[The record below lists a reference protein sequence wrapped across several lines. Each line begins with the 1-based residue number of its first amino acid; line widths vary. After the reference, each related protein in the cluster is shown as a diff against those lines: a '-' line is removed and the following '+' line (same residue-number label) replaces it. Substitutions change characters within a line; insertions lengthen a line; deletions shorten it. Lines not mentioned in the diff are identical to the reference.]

1 MSNTTKKRAL
11 NNRSA
16 KSRQRRKVK
25 YTAGITGLGGVNG
38 GNSQKNKGIEG
49 IEGGVQQNKPSPID
63 EDKMHFEWHT
73 NFEDKDTGEHFA
85 SGYAAEIIGPGGFV
99 GYKALDVHRREK
111 QEAQNKK
118 TQKAAE
124 AAQKQEKKEPSK
136 EDNLRRNYETI
147 IPIGEGMINAYS
159 RLTEHITKNGSTKG
173 FEAQDAYERQA
184 VADVQNFKSPQD
196 AVAWLKEERK
206 KTQGTL
212 DSVKRQLAA
221 LDEKPEEKPAPAPQA
236 EKKPEEKAA
245 TEKKPE
251 SFKGPYA
258 IDVSKIPSKKDEAG
272 RQRFSELLIK
282 NPHGIVLKDD
292 GRKTGPGYVRSIR
305 LDKERGLISIKAS
318 ESFDP
323 DDKHIL
329 KTSNRA
335 NGKVDWGIAMN
346 RGKWNKQ
353 TREWEFP
360 IEKIEGLR
368 DSFFSDVAWALDP
381 KSIETAVKEA
391 QTKKGPEAEP
401 KLQEPSI
408 LEESQ
413 KKPEDAV
420 EKKEPPKPVE
430 KPTLKEKT
438 IKERKPIAPWKAR
451 TDAPTPEQ
459 AARMKHVKNILGKEW
474 AKVWR
479 RVADLKEAG
488 KTKEARRVLLTA
500 GNRYFNYAK
509 EAYERWGDGEA
520 LSKFGEASVAAEA
533 AKTGENVAE
542 IFRTRTNELLNEW
555 LKKSTPDQLRASAK
569 NREKKAVDRLAQE
582 AAAKETPV
590 EEKAPEVPAPDFN
603 ELDKQYDGLLMSG
616 ALTENEADE
625 LAEVYDRAK
634 RTQDPDDIKN
644 LADKIADIDAKNNP
658 PVFGEEEQIESDIQ
672 DYSDSLDG
680 AYAAESE
687 KNAKW
692 LDDRL
697 NNISVAR
704 DVPVLDKTWN
714 LSSEE
719 LAKQFPGV
727 NPAVFNEKN
736 LRTLSSLIASI
747 DSPTV
752 SNWIESGGAITGSL
766 IAGLLTNEA
775 LQRLSFLDSDRKRI
789 NKTYKKL
796 FEKDRTLKSDFSK
809 EDFSDPYSSLNKLI
823 SEARTREQVYKDN
836 RDELKRI
843 LESELESKI
852 EEGAPGEQEPT
863 QSEFSELESRATAI
877 TDVNELA
884 GKKSLLG
891 VDDYQPGYLQRAYE
905 NAVPESLRDDPEIK
919 EAFKKAAE
927 ADAAALE
934 RHADIRRSG
943 DSESWGAFNAED
955 DYSMPEEKQAVE
967 AFKNL
972 VAEKQEDAPVV
983 EEEPTAQEDFSDL
996 NISSNDAGYDAG
1008 NQQFSVDA
1016 PNADTFE
1023 KNVLADEAAPDAPV
1037 VDMPTAPAAAPQGQ
1051 RTDSVP
1057 IGDLKLDPERFQ
1069 FKHDS
1074 KNARGYNA
1082 SKYQGAIFN
1091 PDLAGAILVWRDPED
1106 GNLYVVNGHHR
1117 YNLALENGY
1126 TGNIDVKYSPATTAK
1141 GAKQQG
1147 ALQNIADNKGTGTD
1161 VAALIR
1167 DGFSKE
1173 DMLAQ
1178 GVSPGNA
1185 SFNKGV
1191 TLSKL
1196 APRLFKELEGGQNL
1210 DEDTALIIAETLP
1223 DNEDKQVEFYE
1234 HYLRKIYENGET
1246 PKKDYVE
1253 SLALSYSM
1261 AEGESKGT
1269 NLFGE
1274 EDINYHEE
1282 VEARAKIL
1290 QKILAELRK
1299 DERTFGRI
1307 NKKNAELLAERN
1319 VLDGSLDSDA
1329 AKGIKE
1335 TAKKTIGT
1343 IKEEA
1348 KFRGPLNDLLKE
1360 SVRKWL
1366 DAGTDKERDAIIEDA
1381 VAKLKE
1387 YAAGL
1392 GRFGVY
1398 GDGGGR
1404 HPEQSGNLEGDT
1416 VHSDGE
1422 LVQGDAP
1429 RLREESEEEGRLPD
1443 VPAGNGAGVSG
1454 VEEEVDAAG
1463 GLLAGGDTAGDE
1475 DGSGTGSG
1483 SEEEAVDAPVIE
1495 PEASAE
1501 PEPEPESAPTPAVEE
1516 TAQEE
1521 SDSDVTEPAPQ
1532 EAPAPVESNDAPIVE
1547 ESAKEETPAPAP
1559 TSKENTHPSPT
1570 IQSSR
1575 YYDAAVEWIKNIWN
1589 SNKDAGDALID
1600 YVHENRDKD
1609 ALEWHDG
1616 LREIADKYGVEFS
1629 DELDRIHGGNV
1640 DAPVVPVVGEPNS
1653 VVGAVVGENAET
1665 PEFISEEDYRKLSV
1679 EGRRNVVRQ
1688 ALEKALAAKGAT
1700 DDPDGFNLKNSR
1712 RRIEELLD
1720 TLKKGDAYNSE
1731 GSSKVLHRHAKEA
1744 LDNYFKALNTPR
1756 ENKPERWYL
1765 SPSSNRFT
1773 YLGKLMS
1780 AFDNDSKRKK
1790 TLPKGVPDD
1799 LEKVLRKIPRSA
1811 LNSCAKEAK
1820 DFIESSIAKYLPDFT
1835 QEDIWD
1841 NFKHFYEELNGPKN
1855 GGYSDYHDNDIR
1867 RIITETAIARNTIEE
1882 LARERGTAPEYFTF
1896 NENGDIVEDDDTGAQ
1911 ETPEITAETPEEP
1924 SAEAA
1929 PDAPE
1934 NPTVKK
1940 WDFKGWHS
1948 PNGTATFNNGRFAI
1962 KFDGFPIKET
1972 RDALKRAGFK
1982 WDKES
1987 KEWYFDGTNW
1997 KGEDILPYPEDGDTR
2012 EQNILKWA
2020 AREMYNSNLFDSDDI
2035 YRAAFGKLPHGE
2047 DESTEETDE
2056 TPDAPVITS
2065 EPEQSAATSD
2075 ETPQEAPQEPQGAPA
2090 AEETEQEP
2098 ESAAAR
2104 DEKAIRRDY
2113 NERKRRVKKVASGVV
2128 SSHEGG
2134 DVRIHTDNSRRHYN
2148 SGGATRIANWKNCI
2162 DNNLGLFR
2170 EAVEALGVKG
2180 VSHDDEFS
2188 DDVKQAFAKYLNE
2201 LKQFSLNPRDDRRRR
2216 TEAAF
2221 ADFGKKLIDFRQE
2234 EQVAWNRSKNQEI
2247 ENLEIPENFT
2257 NAADALKHLKETI
2270 NEDVDLGIGR
2280 TKTSQYSFL
2289 GSMAGVNL
2297 YYGYVEGNEESEK
2310 LFVDTTNHLLEA
2322 ARLAKQ
2328 YGLEDERVK
2337 KEKQA
2342 AFESLKKN
2350 LEIVKA
2356 EDDKQ
2361 QEAAALEEKRQ
2372 YEALTARKTP
2382 EDVAKKNPI
2391 GAKLGQMLRD
2401 HLYEMFGE
2409 DKIANNPTESVGRNR
2424 SIHGA
2429 FEDIRG
2435 IENADSPFESKR
2447 LFNYFIN
2454 YNFPYGHDELKASIP
2469 SAEYEPDDIT
2479 PQSRLLRVALNRALN
2494 PNKTGYRKT
2503 MPASPSE
2510 AEKYFYLAQDEA
2522 VRKAWSDAVNLY
2534 EKRERFDNSHSR
2546 NGYWAAKEWLTG
2558 LSDEEKKERRKLTG
2572 DATRAVTKLAT
2583 LLQDAL
2589 KKEDAGNYE
2598 DGVSNPFNFEAAAQA
2613 EKENSNPED
2622 APVLE
2627 EQAET
2632 VEEEPETGTPEEPE
2646 PPVVS
2651 EEVAE
2656 TEETPTGEETETV
2669 EADAPVVNPEP
2680 QAEASAPEPVEE
2692 PKPEK
2697 PKKQRKA
2704 KGAIS
2709 DEDAEDLNRRFQEAT
2724 SKYKEGWQ
2732 TDFNVAH
2739 ENYDTTTWDV
2749 TTRELIAAPDED
2761 RDAFRKEA
2769 LKDPVIQ
2776 SAFLEMLDAPM
2787 DVVKEDLLDEGR
2799 EQRDLEAVRKFQD
2812 VVQRRFQQW
2821 YKDRSCIKKRKP
2833 LPGQKSIDVYRQAT
2847 TDAPVI
2853 DEPAPAEEGKKKE
2866 PELAEPEPEQ
2876 ASNAAPVED
2885 DAPVIDKPAPESDD
2899 EYDEDDEEYDER
2911 YEGAP
2916 DWLVKEHKEALKRLK
2931 DSYLEFRM
2939 QLNDWRK
2946 LIDPRAALDVD
2957 IALDNSDFK
2966 QVGRKIKRIAKK
2978 YGEQLGD
2985 NFEAAIDALIGD
2997 ADALYNI
3004 NADLKEAR
3012 KGYPDG
3018 LYEES
3023 IELSDD
3029 NTPVPISK
3037 EERDEATRA
3046 TLEQIE
3052 TPLTREQEAQYNL
3065 TKALNKWAAENPDH
3079 PVLKDLAEK
3088 AQLYGNVGW
3097 SDVDIDSQYTGVP
3110 VSDDVKKALEN
3121 AGYAIPKEPEPEPKP
3136 EPKSVEEPKQAPDAA
3151 PVEVDTATK
3160 KRMYKH
3166 MLDVGAITQDE
3177 YDKRMRELESAPVV
3191 SNEPSKTQPE
3201 ETVEQ
3206 RSAKQ
3211 DYGKA
3216 FSEWY
3221 RKAVRVPGFVE
3232 ATLGQTEPG
3241 AIFDIA
3247 ERFNIPTDKIRA
3259 AQQRL
3264 LAAYGA
3270 ESPAQSEPAK
3280 PEPQPEPEPAPQPEP
3295 VKEPEPVSEDAP
3307 VIDEDGVW
3315 ESDEVKA
3322 AREAYE
3328 KIRDESRDLIKAGL
3342 QRWLTPY
3349 KTRRTFVADIMN
3361 AAKNGGSYPEF
3372 REIALRHGIPL
3383 DSELEEIQERVD
3395 RARDAYEESEMSIQ
3409 LKDDD
3414 RARQEEIRRR
3424 KEANGEKRYR
3434 YARRSEDIYS
3444 VDAPVLTF

>member
-38 GNSQKNKGIEG
+38 GNSKKNKGVEG
-49 IEGGVQQNKPSPID
+49 IEGGVQQNKPTPID
-63 EDKMHFEWHT
+63 EDGMHFEWHT
-73 NFEDKDTGEHFA
+73 DFTDKDTGQHFA
-85 SGYAAEIIGPGGFV
+85 SGYAAAIIGPGGFV
-99 GYKALDVHRREK
+99 GYKALDEHRRAK
-111 QEAQNKK
+111 QEAQNKQ

-124 AAQKQEKKEPSK
+124 EQKEQKPAPQSK
-136 EDNLRRNYETI
+136 EEQRQ
-147 IPIGEGMINAYS
+147 
-159 RLTEHITKNGSTKG
+159 RLEKVAEVSKLWIDAEKNVLTYLDKH
-173 FEAQDAYERQA
+173 
-184 VADVQNFKSPQD
+184 
-196 AVAWLKEERK
+196 
-206 KTQGTL
+206 GTL
-212 DSVKRQLAA
+212 EGYLPLDGRDGRDNDVITTVSRKGSLEEARNWLTKDIKKLQDTAEFAKKQLAA
-221 LDEKPEEKPAPAPQA
+221 LDEKPEEKPAPA
-236 EKKPEEKAA
+236 AA
-245 TEKKPE
+245 P
-251 SFKGPYA
+251 
-258 IDVSKIPSKKDEAG
+258 
-272 RQRFSELLIK
+272 
-282 NPHGIVLKDD
+282 
-292 GRKTGPGYVRSIR
+292 
-305 LDKERGLISIKAS
+305 
-318 ESFDP
+318 
-323 DDKHIL
+323 
-329 KTSNRA
+329 
-335 NGKVDWGIAMN
+335 
-346 RGKWNKQ
+346 
-353 TREWEFP
+353 
-360 IEKIEGLR
+360 
-368 DSFFSDVAWALDP
+368 
-381 KSIETAVKEA
+381 
-391 QTKKGPEAEP
+391 
-401 KLQEPSI
+401 
-408 LEESQ
+408 Q

-430 KPTLKEKT
+430 KPAPKEKT
-438 IKERKPIAPWKAR
+438 IKERKPVAPWKAR
-451 TDAPTPEQ
+451 TDAPTEEQ
-459 AARMKHVKNILGKEW
+459 KARMSHVKNILGKEW
-474 AKVWR
+474 AKVYR

-488 KTKEARRVLLTA
+488 KDKEARRVLLTA
-500 GNRYFNYAK
+500 GSRYFNYAK
-509 EAYERWGDGEA
+509 EAYERWGDGDA
-520 LSKFGEASVAAEA
+520 LSAFGQPRALKESEQ
-533 AKTGENVAE
+533 TGENIAE
-542 IFRTRTNELLNEW
+542 SVRERVNALLNQVWKEKPETVHKW
-555 LKKSTPDQLRASAK
+555 ANS
-569 NREKKAVDRLAQE
+569 RERKYDGLLAQE
-582 AAAKETPV
+582 AAAKEAPV
-590 EEKAPEVPAPDFN
+590 EEKTPEATVPDFD
-603 ELDKQYDGLLMSG
+603 ELDKQYDGLLASG

-625 LAEVYDRAK
+625 LAEIRDRAK
-634 RTQDPDDIKN
+634 RTQDPEDVKV

-658 PVFGEEEQIESDIQ
+658 PVFGEEEQPKEPETP
-672 DYSDSLDG
+672 
-680 AYAAESE
+680 APA
-687 KNAKW
+687 
-692 LDDRL
+692 
-697 NNISVAR
+697 
-704 DVPVLDKTWN
+704 PVEDK
-714 LSSEE
+714 
-719 LAKQFPGV
+719 Q
-727 NPAVFNEKN
+727 
-736 LRTLSSLIASI
+736 
-747 DSPTV
+747 
-752 SNWIESGGAITGSL
+752 
-766 IAGLLTNEA
+766 
-775 LQRLSFLDSDRKRI
+775 
-789 NKTYKKL
+789 
-796 FEKDRTLKSDFSK
+796 
-809 EDFSDPYSSLNKLI
+809 
-823 SEARTREQVYKDN
+823 
-836 RDELKRI
+836 
-843 LESELESKI
+843 I
-852 EEGAPGEQEPT
+852 EEQQEQQEP
-863 QSEFSELESRATAI
+863 
-877 TDVNELA
+877 
-884 GKKSLLG
+884 
-891 VDDYQPGYLQRAYE
+891 
-905 NAVPESLRDDPEIK
+905 
-919 EAFKKAAE
+919 EAE
-927 ADAAALE
+927 
-934 RHADIRRSG
+934 
-943 DSESWGAFNAED
+943 
-955 DYSMPEEKQAVE
+955 P
-967 AFKNL
+967 
-972 VAEKQEDAPVV
+972 DAPVIGD
-983 EEEPTAQEDFSDL
+983 EPQAQGDFSEL

-1191 TLSKL
+1191 ILSKL

-1210 DEDTALIIAETLP
+1210 DEDTALIIAETLA

-1274 EDINYHEE
+1274 EDVNYHEE

-1501 PEPEPESAPTPAVEE
+1501 PEPEPESAPTPAASPFGDNVVVGGVPEIGKRDEE
-1516 TAQEE
+1516 NKK
-1521 SDSDVTEPAPQ
+1521 EPA
-1532 EAPAPVESNDAPIVE
+1532 APKTSDDAKKADGEKAIEDFRNGAISIDDLLKRNQDLGMEWHNVVAAGKLKSFNKFAKTDPACIDALNKYIDSTESPIDKASDFSRAIERRYEEWNEMRRKKKDKGDAAPVESSDAPIVE
-1547 ESAKEETPAPAP
+1547 ESAEESTPAPAP
-1559 TSKENTHPSPT
+1559 TNPTQT
-1570 IQSSR
+1570 IQGSR

-1589 SNKDAGDALID
+1589 SNREAGDALID

-1640 DAPVVPVVGEPNS
+1640 DAPVVGVVGEPNS

-1665 PEFISEEDYRKLSV
+1665 PE
-1679 EGRRNVVRQ
+1679 
-1688 ALEKALAAKGAT
+1688 
-1700 DDPDGFNLKNSR
+1700 
-1712 RRIEELLD
+1712 
-1720 TLKKGDAYNSE
+1720 
-1731 GSSKVLHRHAKEA
+1731 
-1744 LDNYFKALNTPR
+1744 
-1756 ENKPERWYL
+1756 
-1765 SPSSNRFT
+1765 
-1773 YLGKLMS
+1773 
-1780 AFDNDSKRKK
+1780 
-1790 TLPKGVPDD
+1790 
-1799 LEKVLRKIPRSA
+1799 
-1811 LNSCAKEAK
+1811 
-1820 DFIESSIAKYLPDFT
+1820 
-1835 QEDIWD
+1835 
-1841 NFKHFYEELNGPKN
+1841 
-1855 GGYSDYHDNDIR
+1855 
-1867 RIITETAIARNTIEE
+1867 
-1882 LARERGTAPEYFTF
+1882 
-1896 NENGDIVEDDDTGAQ
+1896 
-1911 ETPEITAETPEEP
+1911 ITAETPEEP

-1929 PDAPE
+1929 PDAPVVNETPE

-2035 YRAAFGKLPHGE
+2035 YRDAFGKLPHGE
-2047 DESTEETDE
+2047 DESAEETDE
-2056 TPDAPVITS
+2056 EPDAPVIAP
-2065 EPEQSAATSD
+2065 EPEASAATSE
-2075 ETPQEAPQEPQGAPA
+2075 ETPQQAPQEPQGAPA
-2090 AEETEQEP
+2090 AEEPEQEP
-2098 ESAAAR
+2098 ESAVAR
-2104 DEKAIRRDY
+2104 DEKAIRSDSD
-2113 NERKRRVKKVASGVV
+2113 KRRKQSKKTASDVV
-2128 SSHEGG
+2128 SSHEGK
-2134 DVRIHTDNSRRHYN
+2134 DVVIHTDKTRGYTTSKFSDRR
-2148 SGGATRIANWKNCI
+2148 GATRIVGWKNVI
-2162 DNNLGLFR
+2162 ENNRDLFN
-2170 EAVEALGVKG
+2170 EAAKAFGEVDTPNA
-2180 VSHDDEFS
+2180 SDE
-2188 DDVKQAFAKYLNE
+2188 VKQAFAKYLNE
-2201 LKQFSLNPRDDRRRR
+2201 LKRFSVKPDEDRRKRA
-2216 TEAAF
+2216 EAAL
-2221 ADFGKKLIDFRQE
+2221 ADFGKKLIDERQE
-2234 EQVAWNRSKNQEI
+2234 RRIAKNRENNQALES
-2247 ENLEIPENFT
+2247 LEIPDNFN
-2257 NAADALKHLKETI
+2257 NAEEAWKHLE
-2270 NEDVDLGIGR
+2270 E
-2280 TKTSQYSFL
+2280 TSQRAGGGRRRESQYDVL
-2289 GSMAGVNL
+2289 GSMAAVAL
-2297 YYGYVEGNEESEK
+2297 YHGFVEDNEEAEK
-2310 LFVDTTNHLLEA
+2310 LFVDMTNHLLEA

-2328 YGLEDERVK
+2328 YGLEDERVTQERK
-2337 KEKQA
+2337 A
-2342 AFESLKKN
+2342 ALDDLKKN
-2350 LEIVKA
+2350 LAINHA
-2356 EDDKQ
+2356 DEDKRYK
-2361 QEAAALEEKRQ
+2361 ESLLEEKRQ

-2382 EDVAKKNPI
+2382 EDVARKNPL

-2435 IENADSPFESKR
+2435 IENADSPFETKR

-2479 PQSRLLRVALNRALN
+2479 PQSHLLRVALNRALN
-2494 PNKTGYRKT
+2494 PNETGYRKT
-2503 MPASPSE
+2503 MATSQDE
-2510 AEKYFYLAQDEA
+2510 AEKYFYLAQEEA

-2534 EKRERFDNSHSR
+2534 EKRERFDNSHKR
-2546 NGYWAAKEWLTG
+2546 HGYWAGKEWLTG

-2572 DATRAVTKLAT
+2572 DATRAVTKLTT

-2589 KKEDAGNYE
+2589 KREDEGNYE
-2598 DGVSNPFNFEAAAQA
+2598 DGVSNPFNFEAEARAR
-2613 EKENSNPED
+2613 EENANPDD

-2627 EQAET
+2627 EQEA
-2632 VEEEPETGTPEEPE
+2632 
-2646 PPVVS
+2646 
-2651 EEVAE
+2651 
-2656 TEETPTGEETETV
+2656 EETPTGEETETV
-2669 EADAPVVNPEP
+2669 EETAEADAPVVTPEP
-2680 QAEASAPEPVEE
+2680 QPQASAPEPVEE

-2732 TDFNVAH
+2732 TDFNAAH
-2739 ENYDTTTWDV
+2739 ENYDTATWDIS
-2749 TTRELIAAPDED
+2749 TRELIAAPDED

-2799 EQRDLEAVRKFQD
+2799 EERDVEAVRKFQD

-2853 DEPAPAEEGKKKE
+2853 DEPAPVEEGKKKE
-2866 PELAEPEPEQ
+2866 PELAEPVEDEQ
-2876 ASNAAPVED
+2876 A
-2885 DAPVIDKPAPESDD
+2885 K
-2899 EYDEDDEEYDER
+2899 
-2911 YEGAP
+2911 
-2916 DWLVKEHKEALKRLK
+2916 KE
-2931 DSYLEFRM
+2931 
-2939 QLNDWRK
+2939 
-2946 LIDPRAALDVD
+2946 
-2957 IALDNSDFK
+2957 
-2966 QVGRKIKRIAKK
+2966 
-2978 YGEQLGD
+2978 
-2985 NFEAAIDALIGD
+2985 
-2997 ADALYNI
+2997 
-3004 NADLKEAR
+3004 
-3012 KGYPDG
+3012 
-3018 LYEES
+3018 
-3023 IELSDD
+3023 
-3029 NTPVPISK
+3029 
-3037 EERDEATRA
+3037 
-3046 TLEQIE
+3046 
-3052 TPLTREQEAQYNL
+3052 
-3065 TKALNKWAAENPDH
+3065 
-3079 PVLKDLAEK
+3079 
-3088 AQLYGNVGW
+3088 
-3097 SDVDIDSQYTGVP
+3097 
-3110 VSDDVKKALEN
+3110 
-3121 AGYAIPKEPEPEPKP
+3121 
-3136 EPKSVEEPKQAPDAA
+3136 
-3151 PVEVDTATK
+3151 
-3160 KRMYKH
+3160 RMYKH
-3166 MLDVGAITQDE
+3166 MLDVGAITQAEYDERMGLKEPDDAPIVDEPAPESSNDE
-3177 YDKRMRELESAPVV
+3177 YDDEEYDDEDEQYAGVPDWLVKKHKEIEKREEETRGAFNKKLREWIKTIDPRAALDVEITVRDNSLSNRKKYKKIKKIAQKYGEYNGDFSEFLEAALDMANELANSRGYLKEAGNRPESYSFEDFDYVELGDDGNFIPISKEERADSRRETEEILSRDVENPLSAKDLLKELSGLSVEEKAKKERELTDNMQKEFDEWYKKARQNPEFLKAISGKKERGASSLIKIADRIGIPTEDIKQKFEKYNESVGKLRHGVRIEQSEPVEEPKSEPEPAPVV
-3191 SNEPSKTQPE
+3191 SNEPPKTQPE
-3201 ETVEQ
+3201 ETDEQ

-3232 ATLGQTEPG
+3232 ATLGQTDPG

-3270 ESPAQSEPAK
+3270 EPPVESEPAK
-3280 PEPQPEPEPAPQPEP
+3280 MEPQPAPEPAPEPEPTEEQEQAT
-3295 VKEPEPVSEDAP
+3295 DAP